1 MQQYVQEKKTV
12 ALGAGFSMFG
22 YVLSTVMGLLT
33 NVILYWRFDHSQAS
47 SELNIWIIAF
57 SFFAILEPFARL
69 GLSDGVQR
77 FIGVHWVDKDW
88 GRIKGVIKGAF
99 QLSLA
104 ASVVMIACVFFLAPH
119 IASHYLKGQEATH
132 TLCKVLRS
140 LSLYLIPIALTTIS
154 LAVLRALND
163 IRHSV
168 WIETLCQKFGWLM
181 VVILVGFL
189 PPSEN
194 RIMGLACGMVL
205 VNLLS
210 FLISA
215 KCFVKAAP
223 KLEGVSPIYD
233 RRALFFFSVPLVL
246 QAAILVFMK
255 KCDIMMLGY
264 FHNAENYVSQYNAAG
279 ISTLIIANILLAYSS
294 LFAPMIAK
302 ISKEKD
308 YRRMNELYKT
318 VTRWMLYVTLPAAGM
333 MLLFPAQILS
343 VFHLSPDQM
352 LISTLRVLVCAQIV
366 STLAGH
372 SGTMMIMSG
381 YSRMILYI
389 NILAVFAN
397 VLLNLLLIP
406 PYAMVGAAIAT
417 LAAITIRNALAV
429 VCTAIF
435 VKSQPFSLS
444 TVTIS
449 LTAALCGVLAYF
461 AFNYVNSI
469 LPDTRLFCHWAF
481 QLILAGALYAV
492 IYLPA
497 TALTMHK
504 DDRSFIIDECIPRV
518 KRALQR

>member
-481 QLILAGALYAV
+481 QLILAGALYAI

>member
-1 MQQYVQEKKTV
+1 
-12 ALGAGFSMFG
+12 
-22 YVLSTVMGLLT
+22 
-33 NVILYWRFDHSQAS
+33 
-47 SELNIWIIAF
+47 
-57 SFFAILEPFARL
+57 
-69 GLSDGVQR
+69 
-77 FIGVHWVDKDW
+77 
-88 GRIKGVIKGAF
+88 
-99 QLSLA
+99 
-104 ASVVMIACVFFLAPH
+104 
-119 IASHYLKGQEATH
+119 
-132 TLCKVLRS
+132 
-140 LSLYLIPIALTTIS
+140 
-154 LAVLRALND
+154 
-163 IRHSV
+163 
-168 WIETLCQKFGWLM
+168 
-181 VVILVGFL
+181 
-189 PPSEN
+189 
-194 RIMGLACGMVL
+194 MVL

-215 KCFVKAAP
+215 RCFTKAAP
-223 KLEGVSPIYD
+223 KLIGVAPVYE
-233 RRALFFFSVPLVL
+233 RKALFFFSVPLVL

-318 VTRWMLYVTLPAAGM
+318 VTRWMLYITLPTAGM

-343 VFHLSPDQM
+343 VFHLAPDPM
-352 LISTLRVLVCAQIV
+352 LVLTLRILVCAQIV

-389 NILAVFAN
+389 NVLAVFAN
-397 VLLNLLLIP
+397 VLLNLFLIP
-406 PYAMVGAAIAT
+406 TYAMVGAAVAT
-417 LAAITIRNALAV
+417 LAAIAIRNSLAV
-429 VCTAIF
+429 VCTAVL

-449 LTAALCGVLAYF
+449 LTAAFCGILAYL
-461 AFNYVNSI
+461 AFIYINTV
-469 LPDTRLFCHWAF
+469 LPDNRFFDHWAF
-481 QLILAGALYAV
+481 QLALSGALYAL

-504 DDRSFIIDECIPRV
+504 DDRSFLIDECIPRL

>member
-1 MQQYVQEKKTV
+1 MQKYVQEKKTV

-22 YVLSTVMGLLT
+22 YFLSTLMGLLT

-104 ASVVMIACVFFLAPH
+104 ASVIMIACVFFLAPH
-119 IASHYLKGQEATH
+119 IASHYLKGQEAARV
-132 TLCKVLRS
+132 LCRVLRS

-223 KLEGVSPIYD
+223 KLEGVSPNYD
-233 RRALFFFSVPLVL
+233 RKALFFFSVPLVL

-318 VTRWMLYVTLPAAGM
+318 VTRWMLYITLPAAGM
-333 MLLFPAQILS
+333 MLLFPSQILS
-343 VFHLSPDQM
+343 VFHLNADPM
-352 LISTLRVLVCAQIV
+352 LTTTLRILVCAQIV

-397 VLLNLLLIP
+397 VLLNLFLIP
-406 PYAMVGAAIAT
+406 PFAMVGAALAT

-429 VCTAIF
+429 VCTAIL
-435 VKSQPFSLS
+435 VRSQPFSLS

-449 LTAALCGVLAYF
+449 VTAAVCGILAYF
-461 AFNYVNSI
+461 AFNYVNAL
-469 LPDTRLFCHWAF
+469 LPDNRFFDHWAF
-481 QLILAGALYAV
+481 QLALSGALYAL

-504 DDRSFIIDECIPRV
+504 DDRSFIIDECIPRF

>member
-1 MQQYVQEKKTV
+1 MQEYIQEKKTV
-12 ALGAGFSMFG
+12 ALGAGFGMFG
-22 YVLSTVMGLLT
+22 YVLSTLMGLLT
-33 NVILYWRFDHSQAS
+33 NIILYWRFDHSKAS

-69 GLSDGVQR
+69 GLSEGVQR

-88 GRIKGVIKGAF
+88 GRIKGVIRGAF
-99 QLSLA
+99 QLSLV
-104 ASVVMIACVFFLAPH
+104 ASIIMIACVFFLAPH
-119 IASHYLKGQEATH
+119 IASHYLKGEAASH
-132 TLCKVLRS
+132 ILCRVLRS

-210 FLISA
+210 FLISVR
-215 KCFVKAAP
+215 CFSKAAP
-223 KLEGVSPIYD
+223 KLDEFQPTYD
-233 RRALFFFSVPLVL
+233 RKALFFFSVPLVL

-308 YRRMNELYKT
+308 YPRMNELYKT
-318 VTRWMLYVTLPAAGM
+318 VTRWMLYITLPTAVI

-343 VFHLSPDQM
+343 VFHLKPDPM
-352 LISTLRVLVCAQIV
+352 LIATLRILVCAQIV

-397 VLLNLLLIP
+397 VFLNLFLIP
-406 PYAMVGAAIAT
+406 TYAMVGAAIAT

-429 VCTAIF
+429 ACTAFF
-435 VKSQPFSLS
+435 VKSQPFSIS

-449 LTAALCGVLAYF
+449 LTAAVCGLLAYL
-461 AFNYVNSI
+461 AFTYVNTI
-469 LPDTRLFCHWAF
+469 LPDNRFFGHWAF
-481 QLILAGALYAV
+481 QLALSGALYAL

-504 DDRSFIIDECIPRV
+504 DDRSFIIDECIPRF